1 MSEVEFSH
9 HGGHCTFETL
19 CERFGIRDRGVGRI
33 AAIVHDLD
41 LNDDRFGSP
50 ETPTIG
56 ELIHGLQRANRDD
69 QVLLDRGMALFEAL
83 YRR

>member
-1 MSEVEFSH
+1 
-9 HGGHCTFETL
+9 
-19 CERFGIRDRGVGRI
+19 VGRI

-41 LNDDRFGSP
+41 LKDDRFGSP

-56 ELIHGLQRANRDD
+56 GLIQGLQRANSDD
-69 QVLLDRGMALFEAL
+69 HALLDHGMALFEAL